1 MQSAGWSGTAF
12 LGGFLADNFGYGAA
26 FIFTFFFHIT
36 ACFMLLPLTARND
49 ARLPIIVHAKNYLD
63 TTAPRHTNDAIED
76 DEEVQEV
83 K

>member
-12 LGGFLADNFGYGAA
+12 LGGFLADSFGYGAA

-36 ACFMLLPLTARND
+36 ACCMLLPLTARND
-49 ARLPIIVHAKNYLD
+49 ARLPVRVDAKKYHEIKASHHIDNATKTD
-63 TTAPRHTNDAIED
+63 GKM
-76 DEEVQEV
+76 QEV